1 MISARRIAVL
11 AVVFAAAVLAVVA
24 RTAQIQILESST
36 LSSRGQFQQTATYY
50 SQSARGAIYD
60 RHGNILATSKAA
72 YLVRV
77 DPRYITDTET
87 CAFVV
92 AQALARPV
100 DETRQRIAGIIAGSK
115 TPTPTSTILYYNVTP
130 QAAYAL
136 TSTLAGTGRQGVI
149 AQPTWARVYPQGLI
163 AGPLLGFVSLQPA
176 GYSGVEGFYDRE
188 LNAQSGMRKE
198 RTQLDLM
205 VITPTQPGADLVLT
219 LDMAL
224 QSYVEKQLTA
234 ALTEYEAESGTI
246 IVMDTRS
253 GAVLAAASAPGYDPN
268 FAIDIAN
275 SPDANRLTDPAV
287 SAPYEPG
294 SVIKVVTVA
303 AALDAG
309 TTTTAT
315 LYQDDGRFVV
325 AGKTIRNSDR
335 AAHGKVD
342 IEDTL
347 ARSLNVVA
355 AQIAFDLGPEKFY
368 HYFSLF
374 GFGRKT
380 GIDLGNEPA
389 GLLRTPN
396 DVEWSKVDLATNSFG
411 QGMTASPYQV
421 INALNAI
428 ANDGVLMQPYVAHQW
443 RKPDGTVV
451 TRQPTP
457 MARVVSEQTA
467 RVVREVMQTAT
478 RKGTPDALPKGYTV
492 AGKTGT
498 ADWYL
503 RGVKQDTT
511 IVTFV
516 GFLPAQEPRLTI
528 LVKLDQPKKNR
539 WAAYTTVPVF
549 RRVAEYAVRLMG
561 VPPDVKQ

>member
-11 AVVFAAAVLAVVA
+11 AVLFAAAVLAVVA
-24 RTAQIQILESST
+24 RTAQIQILESSE
-36 LSSRGQFQQTATYY
+36 LALRGQFQQTATYY

-60 RHGNILATSKAA
+60 RHGNLLAVSRPA

-100 DETRQRIAGIIAGSK
+100 EEARQRVTVIIAGSR
-115 TPTPTSTILYYNVTP
+115 TLTPTSTVLYYNVMP

-136 TSTLAGTGRQGVI
+136 TSTLGNLGRAGITVD
-149 AQPTWARVYPQGLI
+149 PTWARVYPQGLI

-176 GYSGVEGFYDRE
+176 GYAGVEGFYDRE
-188 LNAQSGMRKE
+188 LSAQRGIRKE

-224 QSYVEKQLTA
+224 QSHVEKQLTA
-234 ALTEYEAESGTI
+234 ALTEYDAEGGTI

-253 GAVLAAASAPGYDPN
+253 GAILAAASAPGYDPN
-268 FAIDIAN
+268 VAIDVAN
-275 SPDANRLTDPAV
+275 SPDANRLIDPAV
-287 SAPYEPG
+287 SALYEPG
-294 SVIKVVTVA
+294 SVIKVATIA

-309 TTTTAT
+309 VVTTAT

-325 AGKTIRNSDR
+325 AGRTIRNSDR

-368 HYFSLF
+368 HYFNLF
-374 GFGRKT
+374 GFGRRT

-421 INALNAI
+421 INALNAV
-428 ANDGVLMQPYVAHQW
+428 ANDGLLMQPYVVRQW
-443 RKPDGTVV
+443 RKADGTVV
-451 TRQPTP
+451 TKQPTP
-457 MARVVSEQTA
+457 MARVVSAQTA
-467 RVVREVMQTAT
+467 RVMRKVMQTAT
-478 RKGTPDALPKGYTV
+478 RIGTPEALPRGYTA

-516 GFLPAQEPRLTI
+516 GFLPALEPRLTI

-549 RRVAEYAVRLMG
+549 RRVAEYAAQVMG
-561 VPPDVKQ
+561 VPPDR

>member
-11 AVVFAAAVLAVVA
+11 AVLFAAAVLAVVV
-24 RTAQIQILESST
+24 RTAQIQILESSE
-36 LSSRGQFQQTATYY
+36 LALRGQFQQTATYY

-60 RHGNILATSKAA
+60 RHGNLLALSRPA

-77 DPRYITDTET
+77 DPRSITDTET
-87 CAFVV
+87 CASVV
-92 AQALARPV
+92 AQALAQPV
-100 DETRQRIAGIIAGSK
+100 EEARQRVTAIIAGSR
-115 TPTPTSTILYYNVTP
+115 TLTPTSTVLYYNVMP

-136 TSTLAGTGRQGVI
+136 TSTLGNLGRAGIVV
-149 AQPTWARVYPQGLI
+149 QPTWARVYPHGLI

-176 GYSGVEGFYDRE
+176 GYAGVEGFYDRE
-188 LNAQSGMRKE
+188 LSAQGGMRKE

-224 QSYVEKQLTA
+224 QSHTEKQLTA
-234 ALTEYEAESGTI
+234 ALTEYDAQGGTI

-253 GAVLAAASAPGYDPN
+253 GAILAAASAPGYDPN

-275 SPDANRLTDPAV
+275 SPDANRLIDPAV
-287 SAPYEPG
+287 SALYEPG
-294 SVIKVVTVA
+294 SVIKVPTIA

-309 TTTTAT
+309 VVTTAT

-325 AGKTIRNSDR
+325 AGKTIYNSDR

-368 HYFSLF
+368 HYFNLF
-374 GFGRKT
+374 GFGRRT

-428 ANDGVLMQPYVAHQW
+428 ANDGLLMQPYVVRQW
-443 RKPDGTVV
+443 RKADGTVV
-451 TRQPTP
+451 NKQPTP
-457 MARVVSEQTA
+457 MARVVSAQTA
-467 RVVREVMQTAT
+467 RVMREVMQTAT
-478 RKGTPDALPKGYTV
+478 RRGTPDAWPKGYTV

-516 GFLPAQEPRLTI
+516 GFLPALEPRLTI

-549 RRVAEYAVRLMG
+549 RRVAEYAAQVMG
-561 VPPDVKQ
+561 VPPDR

>member
-1 MISARRIAVL
+1 MISPRRIAVL
-11 AVVFAAAVLAVVA
+11 AVLFAAAVLAVVA

-60 RHGNILATSKAA
+60 RHGNLLAASRPA

-92 AQALARPV
+92 AQAMTRPV
-100 DETRQRIAGIIAGSK
+100 EEARQRIAGIIAGSRTL
-115 TPTPTSTILYYNVTP
+115 TPTPTILYYNVTP
-130 QAAYAL
+130 QAAYAI
-136 TSTLAGTGRQGVI
+136 TATLAGMGRAGIV

-176 GYSGVEGFYDRE
+176 GYSGIEGFYDHE
-188 LNAQSGMRKE
+188 LNARSGMRRE

-205 VITPTQPGADLVLT
+205 AITPTQPGADLVLT
-219 LDMAL
+219 LDLAL
-224 QSYVEKQLTA
+224 QSYVEKQLA
-234 ALTEYEAESGTI
+234 AGLTEYEAAGGTI

-268 FAIDIAN
+268 FAIDIAS
-275 SPDANRLTDPAV
+275 SPDANRLIDPAV

-309 TTTTAT
+309 IATTAT

-325 AGKTIRNSDR
+325 SGKTIRNSDR
-335 AAHGKVD
+335 AAHGRVD

-374 GFGRKT
+374 GFGRRT

-396 DVEWSKVDLATNSFG
+396 DVEWSKADLATNSFG
-411 QGMTASPYQV
+411 QGMLASPYQV

-443 RKPDGTVV
+443 RRADGSVV
-451 TRQPTP
+451 TRQPAP
-457 MARVVSEQTA
+457 MARVVSAQTA
-467 RVVREVMQTAT
+467 RTLREVMRIAT
-478 RKGTPDALPKGYTV
+478 LRGTPDALPKGYTV

-516 GFLPAQEPRLTI
+516 GFLPAREPRLTI
-528 LVKLDQPKKNR
+528 LVKFDQPKKNR

-549 RRVAEYAVRLMG
+549 RRVAEYAAYVMG
-561 VPPDVKQ
+561 IPPDVTR